1 MVADMETIGPNPD
14 PREAAAELD
23 AAGHAQRAVRDRP
36 WPTWLYPIN
45 ATLLGGVA
53 LAGLLRS
60 SMLAAVLVVV
70 LASALA
76 ALNYWAG
83 RLMGTPFAIPTS
95 TGFHVLAAASGLF
108 IIGSLFARSAG
119 LDWVIVA
126 FAAGAVVSYGLA
138 SVVHYRSTR
147 R

>member
-1 MVADMETIGPNPD
+1 METINPD
-14 PREAAAELD
+14 PNPREAAAELD
-23 AAGHAQRAVRDRP
+23 AAAHVQRAVRDRP

-45 ATLLGGVA
+45 ATLLGGMA

-60 SMLAAVLVVV
+60 SILASILVVV

-83 RLMGTPFAIPTS
+83 RLMGTPYAIPTS
-95 TGFHVLAAASGLF
+95 MGFRVLAAASGLLV
-108 IIGSLFARSAG
+108 IGSLFARAAG

-126 FAAGAVVSYGLA
+126 CAVGAAVSYGLA
-138 SVVHYRSTR
+138 SVVHYRSTHR
-147 R
+147 